1 MESGKWKNEFQNPG
15 IFDTA
20 VFDTSPCACTGTV
33 APGPQRRQAQ
43 TQQPAQTASFEA
55 SGRSRF
61 ISTAAYGFLSWAS
74 AVGTLTRGVG
84 LRLRGP
90 LGHFNG
96 SSEYHQIPERGL
108 LMNQSELY
116 LSYAS
121 ISRLG
126 SLVFASGPVFE
137 SESHLAGAI
146 FV

>member
-1 MESGKWKNEFQNPG
+1 MDPGEEEKKNMENGKWKNEFQNPG
-15 IFDTA
+15 IFDTT

-43 TQQPAQTASFEA
+43 IQQPAQMASVEA

-96 SSEYHQIPERGL
+96 SPE
-108 LMNQSELY
+108 
-116 LSYAS
+116 
-121 ISRLG
+121 
-126 SLVFASGPVFE
+126 
-137 SESHLAGAI
+137 
-146 FV
+146 

>member
-1 MESGKWKNEFQNPG
+1 MDPGEEKKKMENGKWKNEFQNPG

-43 TQQPAQTASFEA
+43 IQQPAQMASVEA

-96 SSEYHQIPERGL
+96 SPE
-108 LMNQSELY
+108 
-116 LSYAS
+116 
-121 ISRLG
+121 
-126 SLVFASGPVFE
+126 
-137 SESHLAGAI
+137 
-146 FV
+146 